1 MSDEIGGITNRESEL
16 PPVPITKGKRGTLIE
31 PVTGNKI
38 HFRVIDEVVQIQSD
52 YPVKA
57 IYLQKLEFEEDG
69 SIELRLGY
77 YIIGKKPGM
86 LGKWVW
92 GQYAALMPLRD
103 FEQIIE
109 KAKAKGW
116 F

>member
-1 MSDEIGGITNRESEL
+1 MSNEIGRIANPESEL
-16 PPVPITKGKRGTLIE
+16 PPLPITKGNRGTLIE
-31 PVTGNKI
+31 PVTGNKW
-38 HFRVIDEVVQIQSD
+38 HFRVIDEVVQVLSD
-52 YPVKA
+52 YPDKA

-77 YIIGKKPGM
+77 YIIGKKPRM

-92 GQYAALMPLRD
+92 GQYAALMPVSD